1 MWVGIDEI
9 KKHLNIDSDFTD
21 DDEYL
26 EGLISVAEG
35 AISTHLDDGLD
46 YIASVNGG
54 VLPSPLAH
62 AIKLLVGNFYKNRES
77 VSSLTQVELPFSFE
91 YLMML
96 YKNYSAYDCREI
108 NRKNCNS

>member
-1 MWVGIDEI
+1 MWVEVEDI

-26 EGLISVAEG
+26 EFLISVAEG
-35 AISTHLDDGLD
+35 AISTHLDEGLD

-54 VLPSPLAH
+54 VLPPPLMQ

-77 VSSLTQVELPFSFE
+77 VSSVSQVEIPQSYE

-96 YKNYSAYDCREI
+96 YKNYCAYDCRQTQR
-108 NRKNCNS
+108 NDCHS